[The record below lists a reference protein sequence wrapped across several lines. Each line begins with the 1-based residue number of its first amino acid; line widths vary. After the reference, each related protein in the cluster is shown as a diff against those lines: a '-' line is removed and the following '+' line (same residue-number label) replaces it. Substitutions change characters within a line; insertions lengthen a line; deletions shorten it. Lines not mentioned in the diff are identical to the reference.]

1 MKQIPCVLFSA
12 WQRALLILVLLL
24 SLSSVALAQFVEIE
38 QKLEELDNIES
49 NIDFIART
57 IESADNDSA
66 LIGARSKLLDL
77 ETRIDDVVKPVEE
90 KLTTLTAQLEALGAA
105 PAEGETEKPQ
115 IAEDRA
121 EAKEEQQQLRIVTTR
136 AQELDQKINAAYE
149 EVAQLRRQIFTNRL
163 SQRSPITIELL
174 TNISG
179 DSVTTFSRLQ
189 AKLRTWWN
197 VKVAPNPLPFGLVLA
212 FFAILLAGGV
222 VLTRRATSY
231 LSLNATRLNALIY
244 PFVTTIVP
252 AGLLALAL
260 ALGYWAMD
268 FAGLFTVDLRAFV
281 RTLFIVV
288 FGLSFALRLSY
299 AMFAP
304 DNADLRLV
312 PFSSF
317 AAARVHTLV
326 SSLAVVHALDYLARH
341 MGQLVNAPLAFTI
354 GNSFLASILIAL
366 ILLALARVRD
376 KREDD
381 VSRSLPVWVR
391 IPLLLAS
398 IAIIV
403 AAVAGYIGLAR
414 FMAQQLVVT
423 GTILVTTFLGYLL
436 SHEVGKPGV
445 LAPTRLGQWVQQRFK
460 IEESDLDQY
469 ALFAS
474 IAFFGLILLAAIPAI
489 LLQWG
494 SRVEDLIAWVRQA
507 IVGFQI
513 GSFEFSLASVFY
525 GAVIFAIGV
534 ALTRLFQSWLGNTVL
549 ERTRADNGVKDSIRT
564 GVGYVGIALSIFLGI
579 TGAGV
584 DLGSLAIVAGALSL
598 GIGFGLQNVV
608 SNFVSGLIMLV
619 ERPIKVGDFVQ
630 ASGFSGTVSKISV
643 RATEINTIHN
653 QTIII
658 PNSDFINA
666 PVGNWTHKIRSGRVD
681 IPIGVAYGSDLELV
695 RELLLEAAHD
705 HENVLKRPEPFVFFE
720 GFGDSSINFQLRV
733 HVNDYTIYPRVQ
745 TDLLFT
751 IDKVFREQSI
761 EIPFP
766 QRDLHLRS
774 ADSKLMEKL
783 SGQSAPQAK
792 SAPRTKSTSRA
803 KPKSAD

>member
-1 MKQIPCVLFSA
+1 MTPITYALASVWK
-12 WQRALLILVLLL
+12 RASLILVMFAAL
-24 SLSSVALAQFVEIE
+24 STFAFAQLIEVE
-38 QKLEELDNIES
+38 QKLEELDKIERS
-49 NIDFIART
+49 IDFIDRT

-66 LIGARSKLLDL
+66 LIGARAKLLDL
-77 ETRIDDVVKPVEE
+77 ETRIDEVVKPVEE
-90 KLTTLTAQLEALGAA
+90 RLSNLTAQLDALGAA
-105 PAEGETEKPQ
+105 PAEGESEKPQ
-115 IAEDRA
+115 IAEDRSN
-121 EAKEEQQQLRIVTTR
+121 AKNAQQELRIVTTR
-136 AQELDQKINAAYE
+136 AQELDQKIAAGYE
-149 EVAQLRRQIFTNRL
+149 EIAQLRRQIFTNRL

-179 DSVTTFSRLQ
+179 DSATTISRLQ
-189 AKLRTWWN
+189 AKLRTWWS
-197 VKVAPNPLPFGLVLA
+197 VKVAPNPVPFALVFA
-212 FFAILLAGGV
+212 FFVILLGGAM

-252 AGLLALAL
+252 AGLLAVAL

-268 FAGLFTVDLRAFV
+268 FAALFTVDLRTFV
-281 RTLFIVV
+281 RTLFVV
-288 FGLSFALRLSY
+288 IFGLSFALRLSY

-304 DNADLRLV
+304 DNEDLRLV

-317 AAARVHTLV
+317 AANRVHLLV
-326 SSLAVVHALDYLARH
+326 SSLAVVHALDYLARQL
-341 MGQLVNAPLAFTI
+341 GQLVNAPLAFTI
-354 GNSFLASILIAL
+354 GNSFLASVLIAL
-366 ILLALARVRD
+366 LLLALARVRD

-445 LAPTRLGQWVQQRFK
+445 LAPTRVGQWVQKRFN
-460 IEESDLDQY
+460 IEETDLDQY

-494 SRVEDLIAWVRQA
+494 SRVEDLVAWVRQA
-507 IVGFQI
+507 IIGFQV
-513 GSFEFSLASVFY
+513 GSFEFSLASIFY

-695 RELLLEAAHD
+695 RDLLLQAAHD

-720 GFGDSSINFQLRV
+720 GFGDSSINFQLRI

-751 IDKVFREQSI
+751 IDREFRKYNV

-774 ADSKLMEKL
+774 ADPKLMDKL
-783 SGQSAPQAK
+783 AGQAK
-792 SAPRTKSTSRA
+792 PSAKSTPRTKSATRA
-803 KPKSAD
+803 KPKSTD